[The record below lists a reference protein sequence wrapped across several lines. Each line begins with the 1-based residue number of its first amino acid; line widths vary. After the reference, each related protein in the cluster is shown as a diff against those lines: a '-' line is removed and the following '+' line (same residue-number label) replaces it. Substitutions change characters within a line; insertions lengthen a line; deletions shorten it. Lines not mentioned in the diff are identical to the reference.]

1 MAGRRCPGERCP
13 RILTQGQR
21 YCPQHALEYEQRRG
35 TPAQRGYDTEHQK
48 LRRTWQ
54 ARLDA
59 GEIIH
64 CARCGSRINPRAWDL
79 GHTEDRAAWTGPECV
94 GCNRAD
100 GGRRGAAISNVSRY
114 E

>member
-13 RILTQGQR
+13 RILTRGQR

-64 CARCGSRINPRAWDL
+64 CARCGARIDHRAWDL
-79 GHTEDRAAWTGPECV
+79 GHDDQRQHRGPECTP
-94 GCNRAD
+94 CNRSA
-100 GGRRGAAISNVSRY
+100 GGRNGARVSNVSRY

>member
-35 TPAQRGYDTEHQK
+35 TPAQRGYDAEHQK

-64 CARCGSRINPRAWDL
+64 CARCGSRINPCAWDL
-79 GHTEDRAAWTGPECV
+79 GHDDQRQHRGPECIP
-94 GCNRAD
+94 CNRSA
-100 GGRRGAAISNVSRY
+100 GGRNGARARNA
-114 E
+114 